1 MFSSNFEMFEL
12 SFFIKKIQTK
22 KNKEKL
28 FKNFFFK
35 NTPISLKKSLFY
47 FYQLMVDPSYK
58 LLNRGPWDGTTKDEQ
73 FRFLTGRDNSKTLRT
88 DPRPKNLR
96 NRSSS
101 TRSYHRKSLSL
112 LIFQLSANYHN

>member
-28 FKNFFFK
+28 FKNFK
-35 NTPISLKKSLFY
+35 KKSLFY

-101 TRSYHRKSLSL
+101 TRPYHRKSLSL
-112 LIFQLSANYHN
+112 LIFQFSANYHN